1 MKFLIIGSGGREHA
15 IAWKLS
21 MSPLVTEIFVSP
33 GNGGT
38 ENEAKCTNIPA
49 LDYESLVL
57 FAKENRID
65 MTVIGPE
72 LPLVEGLADMLR
84 EHDLA
89 VIGPGKDG
97 AQLEGSKS
105 FSKNFMLNNGVKTGH
120 YMEFDKYKEAV
131 DYLSECAWP
140 VVIKADGLAAGKGVI
155 ICKDFNEA
163 EGALNQIMVKK
174 AFGSAGDKVIIEEF
188 LEGKEVSII
197 ALVDGKTILPLL
209 SSKDHKQIGDDD
221 TGPNTGGMGVI
232 APNPWYT
239 AEIEDDFTKN
249 ILEPT
254 LKGIQSE
261 EWDFRG
267 ILFFGVMITD
277 SSAYLLEYNVRM
289 GDPETQGL
297 LPLLENDLAE
307 VFQKI
312 HYRELLDYSLEFR
325 NESSCTVVAV
335 SGGYP
340 VDYKKGMEIT
350 GTDELS
356 QSLFISGAEKKNGL
370 YFTKSGRVL
379 SVTALADTLLEA
391 SNLAYKEISKIS
403 FKGIYYRTDIG
414 ADSKIIC

>member
-1 MKFLIIGSGGREHA
+1 MKFLIVGSGGREHA
-15 IAWKLS
+15 IAWKLAQ
-21 MSPLVTEIFVSP
+21 SPLVTEIFVSP

-38 ENEAKCTNIPA
+38 QNEAKCTNIPA
-49 LDYESLVL
+49 ANYNELLE
-57 FAKENRID
+57 FAKVNSID

-72 LPLVEGLADMLR
+72 VPLVEGLTDMFR
-84 EHDLA
+84 RNGLA
-89 VIGPGKDG
+89 VIGPSKDA
-97 AQLEGSKS
+97 AQLEGSKA
-105 FSKNFMLNNGVKTGH
+105 FAKNFMLNNGVKTGY
-120 YMEFDKYKEAV
+120 YMEFDQYEEAV

-140 VVIKADGLAAGKGVI
+140 VVVKADGLAAGKGVL
-155 ICKDFNEA
+155 ICKDFREA
-163 EGALNQIMVKK
+163 EDALRQIMVNK

-188 LEGKEVSII
+188 LEGKEVSIL
-197 ALVDGKTILPLL
+197 AFVDGRTILPLL
-209 SSKDHKQIGDDD
+209 SAKDHKQIGDGD
-221 TGPNTGGMGVI
+221 TGLNTGGMGVI

-239 AEIEDDFTKN
+239 AEIEDDFKTN

-277 SSAYLLEYNVRM
+277 SGVYLLEYNVRM

-312 HYRELLDYSLEFR
+312 HYRELTGYLLMFR
-325 NESSCTVVAV
+325 KESACTIVAA

-340 VDYKKGMEIT
+340 GDYKKGIEIS

-356 QSLFISGAEKKNGL
+356 QSLFISGAEKKDGL
-370 YFTKSGRVL
+370 FFTKSGRVL
-379 SVTALADTLLEA
+379 SVTALADTLSEA
-391 SNLAYKEISKIS
+391 SDLAYKEISKIS
-403 FKGIYYRTDIG
+403 FEGIYYRTDIG
-414 ADSKIIC
+414 TDVKINK